1 MLGKIK
7 EDFNEEEL
15 SLSKTN
21 LENEVYRLKSKVED
35 LEEIVAE
42 YRARMSIIEE
52 EEEELLSKV
61 EELKLEAERI
71 NRVNEDMLEA
81 ISKHKEEIVGLEEVH
96 KDLNEI
102 INSSYEKIEQL
113 EDKQEELKDDIIQSE
128 KNIIVNRDLALKYEV
143 EANSLKN
150 MIEIEKIKQSNLAKQ
165 AIALEEILERK

>member
-61 EELKLEAERI
+61 EELKLETERI